1 VRRTLLDT
9 NVYIDW
15 LNQGLREEIVIGAGR
30 VRILSAV
37 VLMELRAGATTRS
50 AVSAVDTLSRAYMK
64 AQRLVAPSPTLY
76 ADAGRLLLQLRK
88 GSREVRRASLVSDAL
103 IALTAR
109 SLGATVITRDGSD
122 FAAIRKHCDFSLE
135 VV

>member
-1 VRRTLLDT
+1 VRPTLLDT
-9 NVYIDW
+9 NVYLDW

-30 VRILSAV
+30 VRILSAI

-50 AVSAVDTLSRAYMK
+50 AVSAVDTLSRAYVK
-64 AQRLVAPSPTLY
+64 AQRLVAPSATLY
-76 ADAGRLLLQLRK
+76 SDAGRLLLQLRK
-88 GSREVRRASLVSDAL
+88 DSREVRRASLVSDAL

-109 SLGATVITRDGSD
+109 SLGATVVTRDGSD

-135 VV
+135 VL